1 MPSISAIPES
11 DSGFVLINLGW
22 GDVPSVTYARAV
34 RVDAD
39 GTETPVRMHTWTDS
53 SGEYIELSGGYAV
66 LYDTEAPMDVPLTYV
81 TYGQGSTDS
90 ATTAVVMIN
99 SAGRP
104 WLKSPLHPW
113 QNKRLRLRDQL
124 GSPECEPGDEIYF
137 SSMADEARQS
147 RSSVFP
153 VQQRKN
159 PISSPHTR
167 SGIISSL
174 RLVSR
179 TFEARDELIELNASG
194 DDLLFQAPS
203 SYGIPDRYMS
213 VGDYTVSR
221 VLPDHKRPWRINTLP
236 HIEVDEPAGLSDGVL
251 GVRWADICDEYV
263 TFGDATAA
271 SLTDTMILMGYAS
284 SPPSNPETVRLYSDI
299 PLDFA
304 TYGDIPTGGR
314 TYADILE
321 GD

>member
-11 DSGFVLINLGW
+11 DSGFVLINIGW
-22 GDVPSVTYARAV
+22 GDLPSVEYARVV
-34 RVDAD
+34 RVTAD
-39 GTETPVRMHTWTDS
+39 GTETPVRMHTWTDP
-53 SGEYIELSGGYAV
+53 SGDNIELSNGQAV

-81 TYGQGSTDS
+81 TYGLDSTAS
-90 ATTAVVMIN
+90 ATTGIVMVS

-113 QNKRLRLRDQL
+113 QNKRLRMKDSL
-124 GSPECEPGDEIYF
+124 GDPACQDGDEVYF
-137 SSMADEARQS
+137 AAMADEARQS

-174 RLVSR
+174 RLISR
-179 TFEARDELIELNASG
+179 TFTARDEVILLNASG
-194 DDLLFQAPS
+194 DDLLFQVPTG
-203 SYGIPDRYMS
+203 YGIPDRYMS

-221 VLPDHKRPWRINTLP
+221 VLPDHRKPWRINTLP
-236 HIEVDEPAGLSDGVL
+236 HVEVDEPAGLSDGVL
-251 GVRWADICDEYV
+251 GVRWADICDEYP

-271 SLTDTMILMGYAS
+271 SLTDTMILMGFAS
-284 SPPSNPETVRLYSDI
+284 SPPSNPEALRLYSDI